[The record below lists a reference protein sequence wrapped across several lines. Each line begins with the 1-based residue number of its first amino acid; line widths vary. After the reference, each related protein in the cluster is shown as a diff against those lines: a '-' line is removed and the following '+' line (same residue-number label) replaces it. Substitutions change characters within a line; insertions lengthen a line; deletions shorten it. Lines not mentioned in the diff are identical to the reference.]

1 MAYRETGKVREHKA
15 AQRERLLATGEA
27 LVREGGFAALTVQA
41 LAARAGMGVGTVYRY
56 FRAKD
61 ELATEVFRRATERE
75 VAAVAAAL
83 AGQPDAVTSLRAA
96 IGCFARRALRAPR
109 LAWGLIAE
117 PVDPAVD
124 AERLRYRAAYAELF
138 ERVIDAGLRAGE
150 LPPQP
155 TRLAAAALVGA
166 LAEALVGP
174 LADHQADEP
183 VIHEL
188 TLFCLR
194 ATGARLAEQEN
205 DHDQTDGFAPGRAR
219 GHA

>member
-15 AQRERLLATGEA
+15 AQRELLLATAEA
-27 LVREGGFAALTVQA
+27 LVREGGFAGLTVQA
-41 LAARAGMGVGTVYRY
+41 LAARAGMAVGTVYRY

-75 VAAVAAAL
+75 VAAVAAVL
-83 AGQPDAVTSLRAA
+83 DGQPDVVASLRAA
-96 IGCFARRALRAPR
+96 VACFARRALRAPR

-124 AERLRYRAAYAELF
+124 AERLRYRAAYTDLF
-138 ERVIDAGLRAGE
+138 ERVIEMGLRTGD

-155 TRLAAAALVGA
+155 ARLTAAALVGA

-183 VIHEL
+183 VINEL

-194 ATGARLAEQEN
+194 ATGARFTEQEHQ
-205 DHDQTDGFAPGRAR
+205 HDQTDGFAAR
-219 GHA
+219 RTRRHA